1 MPLLSIAGRTLEYL
15 RIEPTRDTGST
26 LVFLHAGLG
35 SVSLWRDFPAA
46 LCRRTGCG
54 AVIYSR
60 CGHGQS
66 ENLRE
71 ALPVT
76 FMHDEAQQ
84 VLPALLDELGIRAPM
99 LIGHSDGASIALIY
113 AATAATPPAALILE
127 APHVF
132 VEDVTI
138 AGIEDTRSRFR
149 TGTLRA
155 RLAEHHG
162 GNVDT
167 LFEAWTDVWLRPGF
181 RSWNIEEYLP
191 RVAAPTLV
199 IQGLQ
204 DEYGTLRQVE
214 AVVTGLPA
222 GSQSLVLAACRH
234 SPHVDQRAAVEDA
247 MARFICD
254 L

>member
-1 MPLLSIAGRTLEYL
+1 
-15 RIEPTRDTGST
+15 
-26 LVFLHAGLG
+26 
-35 SVSLWRDFPAA
+35 VSSWRDFPDA

-54 AVIYSR
+54 GVVYSR
-60 CGHGQS
+60 YGHGKS
-66 ENLRE
+66 AAIRE
-71 ALPVT
+71 PLPVT
-76 FMHDEAQQ
+76 FMHDEAQR
-84 VLPALLDELGIRAPM
+84 VLPALLNALQIRAPI

-113 AATAATPPAALILE
+113 AGSAADPPAALILE

-138 AGIEDTRSRFR
+138 AGIEAARSRFHA
-149 TGTLRA
+149 GTLRA

-162 GNVDT
+162 ANVDPM
-167 LFEAWTDVWLRPGF
+167 FEAWAGVWLRPEF

-191 RVAAPTLV
+191 RIAAPTLV
-199 IQGLQ
+199 VQGLQ

-214 AVVTGLPA
+214 AVVTRLPR

-247 MARFICD
+247 MARFIGD
-254 L
+254 V